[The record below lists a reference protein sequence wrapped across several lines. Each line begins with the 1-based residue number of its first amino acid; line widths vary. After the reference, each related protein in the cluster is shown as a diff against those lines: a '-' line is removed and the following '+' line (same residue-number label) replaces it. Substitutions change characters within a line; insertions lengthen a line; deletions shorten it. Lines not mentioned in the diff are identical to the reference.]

1 MNRSAAPATKKPLR
15 KTNKD
20 IKLNLDPIMLEN
32 EITFDKFIRGL
43 MVVAGIGLAIYIIN
57 LLSAVLL
64 PFFIAWFLAYM
75 IYPTV
80 KFFQYKLRLRNRI
93 VSIVATLLL
102 FVAAIAGFFYLIIPP
117 AIDEF
122 VRFRGVLADLIK
134 ETGNSE
140 LARSIEKYLQQNFDQ
155 NTIIQ
160 LLHENNVMEALKE
173 AVAQLWNVVAQT
185 FDFLLTFIG
194 FLMVVLYLF
203 FFLLDY
209 EKIYTGWIKLIPKRS
224 RRFAAALV
232 HDVQSGMDSYFRGQ
246 ALVAFLV
253 GILFS
258 IGFLII
264 DFPLAIAL
272 GMFIGFLNLIPYMQA
287 IGFIPTI
294 LLAMLKA
301 NETGES
307 FWLIMLGACIVF
319 IVVQSIEDAFL
330 VPKIMGKLMGLNPAV
345 ILLALSV
352 WGSLLGLIG
361 LIIALP
367 LTTLFLSYYRRFIE
381 RDERRVIIAEARKRK
396 RNQANALATP
406 QSPDISAQAP
416 PPHGT
421 PQPASPQPTEGKE
434 NGSSQKTAKE

>member
-1 MNRSAAPATKKPLR
+1 
-15 KTNKD
+15 
-20 IKLNLDPIMLEN
+20 MLEN

-140 LARSIEKYLQQNFDQ
+140 LARNIEKYLQQNFDQ

-173 AVAQLWNVVAQT
+173 AVAQLWNVVTQT
-185 FDFLLTFIG
+185 FDLLLTVIG

-209 EKIYTGWIKLIPKRS
+209 EKIYTEWIKLVPKRS

-352 WGSLLGLIG
+352 WGSLLGFIG

-396 RNQANALATP
+396 KYKESTPANNRQPEAEAPLATTAP
-406 QSPDISAQAP
+406 QLQSR
-416 PPHGT
+416 
-421 PQPASPQPTEGKE
+421 QPAGNRANGEG
-434 NGSSQKTAKE
+434 QKQAKE

>member
-1 MNRSAAPATKKPLR
+1 
-15 KTNKD
+15 
-20 IKLNLDPIMLEN
+20 MLEN

-43 MVVAGIGLAIYIIN
+43 MVVAGIGLAIYVIN
-57 LLSAVLL
+57 LLSSVLL

-102 FVAAIAGFFYLIIPP
+102 FLAALAGFFYLIIPP

-140 LARSIEKYLQQNFDQ
+140 LARNIEKYLQQNFDQ

-173 AVAQLWNVVAQT
+173 AVAQLWNVVTQT
-185 FDFLLTFIG
+185 FDLLLTAIG

-209 EKIYTGWIKLIPKRS
+209 EKIYTEWIKLVPKRS

-352 WGSLLGLIG
+352 WGSLLGFIG

-381 RDERRVIIAEARKRK
+381 RDERRVIIAEARKRRTYK
-396 RNQANALATP
+396 GNAPAPTCPTDVSATP
-406 QSPDISAQAP
+406 QTTQAP
-416 PPHGT
+416 P
-421 PQPASPQPTEGKE
+421 QPAEEKDGNHGSKQAAEDIRTSSPE
-434 NGSSQKTAKE
+434 QKG

>member
-1 MNRSAAPATKKPLR
+1 
-15 KTNKD
+15 
-20 IKLNLDPIMLEN
+20 MLEN

-43 MVVAGIGLAIYIIN
+43 MVVAGIGLAIYVIN
-57 LLSAVLL
+57 LLSSVLL

-102 FVAAIAGFFYLIIPP
+102 FMAALAGFFYLIIPP

-140 LARSIEKYLQQNFDQ
+140 LARNIEKYLQQNFDQ

-173 AVAQLWNVVAQT
+173 AVAQLWNVVTQT
-185 FDFLLTFIG
+185 FDLLLTAIG
-194 FLMVVLYLF
+194 FLMVILYLF

-209 EKIYTGWIKLIPKRS
+209 EKIYTEWIKLVPKRS

-434 NGSSQKTAKE
+434 NGSSQKTAME